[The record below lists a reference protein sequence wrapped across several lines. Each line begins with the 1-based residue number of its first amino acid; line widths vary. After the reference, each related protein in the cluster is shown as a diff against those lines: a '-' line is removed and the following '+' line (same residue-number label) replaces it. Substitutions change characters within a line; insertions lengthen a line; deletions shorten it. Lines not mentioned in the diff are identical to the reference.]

1 MGTQEDLPEAAS
13 LRSARPAGC
22 LVLTLQS
29 VNLLR
34 KYLSLLDLPCSLLCA
49 RDALFV
55 LSRREAAQA
64 QVRTAPPP
72 PCSPP
77 GLRPVPG
84 SSKPLTEAFHSS
96 SVPRAGPQ
104 PDPGSRRPGTCTF
117 SSDYRN
123 NMCWKKGN

>member
-1 MGTQEDLPEAAS
+1 M
-13 LRSARPAGC
+13 
-22 LVLTLQS
+22 LTLQS

-34 KYLSLLDLPCSLLCA
+34 KYLSLLDLPCSLLLA

-55 LSRREAAQA
+55 LSRREVAQA
-64 QVRTAPPP
+64 QVRTAPLTPVLPP
-72 PCSPP
+72 RSAP
-77 GLRPVPG
+77 RPW
-84 SSKPLTEAFHSS
+84 LTEAFHSG

-123 NMCWKKGN
+123 NMCWKKSK